1 MKHLYKIIAVIFTL
15 VLSFSSQAQ
24 CAMCKA
30 TAEGNPD
37 IGGGLNAGIEYIMV
51 IPYIL
56 LSIFILLVF
65 SSKKLR
71 NFGKDLLG
79 WNKKKK
85 EEFTAKDWY

>member
-1 MKHLYKIIAVIFTL
+1 MKHLNKFLVLIFTL
-15 VLSFSSQAQ
+15 VISLSSQAQ

-30 TAEGNPD
+30 SNEGNPEV
-37 IGGGLNAGIEYIMV
+37 GGGLNSGIEYIMV

-56 LSIFILLVF
+56 LGLFVVMVF

-79 WNKKKK
+79 KNKKKK
-85 EEFTAKDWY
+85 EEFTAEEWY